1 MNTPDDIFHP
11 LNSDI
16 APPPRMS
23 NPFCYDPHP
32 LCLLAMEQARAL
44 LYAAASDNAEL
55 RKEVDSGKM
64 IGVLVVRNID
74 GATGFLAAFSGQIC
88 GHDSLPGFV
97 PPVFHY
103 LSPDGHFKKEEAAIS
118 AINREIASLS
128 GSTLMAQ
135 LRNNLAKAEEETRQ
149 KVDEHRKA
157 MAEAKARRDDMRA
170 KGMLTESDKE
180 AMTRESQFMKAQLRR
195 IKAAGRTAIDVA
207 RQKLDAVN
215 AKINAMKAERQ
226 RRSDALQTWLF
237 DNHAMLNACG
247 EAKSLTEIFRDT
259 VMRVPPSGSGEC
271 CEPRLLQYAYANSM
285 QPLCMAMMWVG
296 ASPQNVIRH
305 DGAFCPA
312 CQGRCKPILQWML
325 KGLDVDPDCTETAD
339 DNDNQLNII
348 YHDDDIAIVYKPAGM
363 LSVPGK
369 DNRPSVYSIM
379 RERFPQ
385 ATGPMMVHRLDMST
399 SGIMAV
405 ALNTDSYHNLQRQ
418 FAAHEVRKRYVA
430 VLSNMPDGVAPG
442 QQGIISLPL
451 APDYMHRPCQM
462 VDHEHGKPAITRW
475 TMLDNCHIELFP
487 ETGRTHQ
494 LRVHCAHKE
503 GLGTPI
509 KGDALYGTKAD
520 RLYLHAAEITFRHPR
535 TGKNMHFSVVPPFTM
550 RE

>member
-1 MNTPDDIFHP
+1 MITPEDLFHP
-11 LNSDI
+11 LHSDI
-16 APPPRMS
+16 TPPARMS

-32 LCLLAMEQARAL
+32 LCLLAMEQARAR
-44 LYAAASDNAEL
+44 LYAVASNDAEL

-64 IGVLVVRNID
+64 IGVLVVRNLNGEI
-74 GATGFLAAFSGQIC
+74 GYLAAFSGQIC

-103 LSPDGHFKKEEAAIS
+103 LSPDGYFKTEEARIS
-118 AINREIASLS
+118 AINADIASLCE
-128 GSTLMAQ
+128 STLMAQ
-135 LRNNLAKAEEETRQ
+135 LRNNLAIAEAEVRQ
-149 KVDEHRKA
+149 KVEEHRKA
-157 MAEAKARRDDMRA
+157 MVEAKARRDEMRA
-170 KGMLTESDKE
+170 NNMLTEADQE

-195 IKAAGRTAIDVA
+195 IKAAGRIAVDEARRQIDTI
-207 RQKLDAVN
+207 N
-215 AKINAMKAERQ
+215 AKVNAMKAERQ

-247 EAKSLTEIFRDT
+247 ETKTLTEIFRDT

-271 CEPRLLQYAYANSM
+271 CEPRLLQYAFVNSM

-399 SGIMAV
+399 SGIMV
-405 ALNTDSYHNLQRQ
+405 IALNDYSYRNLQRQ
-418 FAAHEVRKRYVA
+418 FAAHVVRKRYVA
-430 VLSNMPDGVAPG
+430 VLCTMPEGVTPG
-442 QQGIISLPL
+442 QQGTISLPL
-451 APDYMHRPCQM
+451 ASDYMHRPCQM
-462 VDHEHGKPAITRW
+462 VDHENGKPTITRW
-475 TMLDNCHIELFP
+475 IMHDNCHIDLFP

-535 TGKNMHFSVVPPFTM
+535 TGKHMHFSVTPPFTTS
-550 RE
+550 E

>member
-1 MNTPDDIFHP
+1 MITPEDLFHP
-11 LNSDI
+11 LHSDI
-16 APPPRMS
+16 APPARMS

-32 LCLLAMEQARAL
+32 LCLLAMEQVRAR
-44 LYAAASDNAEL
+44 LYAVASNDAEL

-64 IGVLVVRNID
+64 IGVLVVRNLNGEI
-74 GATGFLAAFSGQIC
+74 GYLAAFSGQIC
-88 GHDSLPGFV
+88 GHDSLQGFV

-103 LSPDGHFKKEEAAIS
+103 LSPNGYFKTEEARIS
-118 AINREIASLS
+118 AINAEIASLCE
-128 GSTLMAQ
+128 STLMAQ
-135 LRNNLAKAEEETRQ
+135 LRNNLAIAEAETRQ
-149 KVDEHRKA
+149 KVEEHRKA
-157 MAEAKARRDDMRA
+157 MVEAKARRDEIRA
-170 KGMLTESDKE
+170 NNMLTEADQE

-195 IKAAGRTAIDVA
+195 IKATGRIAVDEARRQIDTI
-207 RQKLDAVN
+207 N
-215 AKINAMKAERQ
+215 AKVNAMKAERQ

-247 EAKSLTEIFRDT
+247 ETKTLTEIFRDT

-271 CEPRLLQYAYANSM
+271 CEPRLLQYAFVNSM

-305 DGAFCPA
+305 DGTYCPA

-325 KGLDVDPDCTETAD
+325 KGLDVDPDTTEATE
-339 DNDNQLNII
+339 DNDSQLKVI
-348 YHDDDIAIVYKPAGM
+348 YHDDDLAVVYKPAGM

-369 DNRPSVYSIM
+369 GKRPSVSSIM

-399 SGIMAV
+399 SGIMV
-405 ALNTDSYHNLQRQ
+405 IALNDYSYRNLQRQ
-418 FAAHEVRKRYVA
+418 FAAHVVRKRYVA
-430 VLSNMPDGVAPG
+430 VLCAMPEGVTPD
-442 QQGIISLPL
+442 QQGTISLPL
-451 APDYMHRPCQM
+451 ASDYMHRPCQM
-462 VDHEHGKPAITRW
+462 VDHENGKPAITRW
-475 TMLDNCHIELFP
+475 IMHDNCHIDLFP

-535 TGKNMHFSVVPPFTM
+535 TGKHMHFSVTPPFTTS
-550 RE
+550 E

>member
-1 MNTPDDIFHP
+1 MITPEDIFHP
-11 LNSDI
+11 LHSDI
-16 APPPRMS
+16 TPPARMS

-32 LCLLAMEQARAL
+32 LCLLAMQQARAR
-44 LYAAASDNAEL
+44 LYAVASNDAEL

-64 IGVLVVRNID
+64 IGVLVVRNLNGEI
-74 GATGFLAAFSGQIC
+74 GYLAAFSGQIC

-103 LSPDGHFKKEEAAIS
+103 LSPNGYFKTEEARIS
-118 AINREIASLS
+118 AINADIASLCE
-128 GSTLMAQ
+128 STLMAQ
-135 LRNNLAKAEEETRQ
+135 LRNNLAIAEAEARQ
-149 KVDEHRKA
+149 KVEEHRKA
-157 MAEAKARRDDMRA
+157 MVEAKARRDEMRA
-170 KGMLTESDKE
+170 NNMLTEADQE

-195 IKAAGRTAIDVA
+195 IKAAGRIAVDEARRQIDTI
-207 RQKLDAVN
+207 N
-215 AKINAMKAERQ
+215 AKVNAMKAERQ

-247 EAKSLTEIFRDT
+247 ETKTLTEIFRDT

-271 CEPRLLQYAYANSM
+271 CEPRLLQYAFVNSM

-305 DGAFCPA
+305 DGTYCPA

-325 KGLDVDPDCTETAD
+325 KGLDVDPDTTEATE
-339 DNDNQLNII
+339 DNDSQLKVI
-348 YHDDDIAIVYKPAGM
+348 YHDDDLAVVNKPAGM

-369 DNRPSVYSIM
+369 GKRPSVSSIM
-379 RERFPQ
+379 RDRFLQ

-399 SGIMAV
+399 SGIMV
-405 ALNTDSYHNLQRQ
+405 IALNDYSYRNLQRQ
-418 FAAHEVRKRYVA
+418 FAAHVVRKRYVA
-430 VLSNMPDGVAPG
+430 VLCAMPEGVTPG
-442 QQGIISLPL
+442 QQGTISLPL
-451 APDYMHRPCQM
+451 ASDYMHRPCQM
-462 VDHEHGKPAITRW
+462 VDHENGKPAITRW
-475 TMLDNCHIELFP
+475 IMHDNCHIDLFP

-535 TGKNMHFSVVPPFTM
+535 TGKHMHFSVTPPFTL

>member
-1 MNTPDDIFHP
+1 MITPEDIFHP
-11 LNSDI
+11 LYSDI
-16 APPPRMS
+16 TPPARMS

-32 LCLLAMEQARAL
+32 LCLLAMQQARAR
-44 LYAAASDNAEL
+44 LYAVASNDAEL

-64 IGVLVVRNID
+64 IGVLVVRNLNGEI
-74 GATGFLAAFSGQIC
+74 GYLAAFSGQIC

-103 LSPDGHFKKEEAAIS
+103 LSPNGYFKTEEARIS
-118 AINREIASLS
+118 AINADIASLC
-128 GSTLMAQ
+128 GSKLMAQ
-135 LRNNLAKAEEETRQ
+135 LRNNLAIAEAETRQ
-149 KVDEHRKA
+149 KVEEHRKA
-157 MAEAKARRDDMRA
+157 MVEAKARRDEMRA
-170 KGMLTESDKE
+170 NNMLTEADQE

-195 IKAAGRTAIDVA
+195 IKAAGRIAVDEARRQIDTI
-207 RQKLDAVN
+207 N
-215 AKINAMKAERQ
+215 AKVNAMKAERQ

-247 EAKSLTEIFRDT
+247 ETKTLTEIFHDT

-271 CEPRLLQYAYANSM
+271 CEPRLLQYAFVNSM

-296 ASPQNVIRH
+296 ASPQNVIRY
-305 DGAFCPA
+305 DGTYCPA

-325 KGLDVDPDCTETAD
+325 KGLDVDPDTTEATE
-339 DNDNQLNII
+339 DNDSQLKVI
-348 YHDDDIAIVYKPAGM
+348 YHDEDLAVVNKPAGM

-369 DNRPSVYSIM
+369 GKRPSVSSIM

-399 SGIMAV
+399 SGIMV
-405 ALNTDSYHNLQRQ
+405 IALNDYSYRNLQRQ
-418 FAAHEVRKRYVA
+418 FAAHVVRKRYVA
-430 VLSNMPDGVAPG
+430 VLCAMPEGVTPG
-442 QQGIISLPL
+442 QQGTISLPL
-451 APDYMHRPCQM
+451 ASDYMHRPCQM
-462 VDHEHGKPAITRW
+462 VDHENGKPAVTRW
-475 TMLDNCHIELFP
+475 IMHDNCHIDLFP

-509 KGDALYGTKAD
+509 KGDALYGIKAD

-535 TGKNMHFSVVPPFTM
+535 TGKHMHFSVTPPFTM